1 MKKKLF
7 LMIAVLCCML
17 LLVATVA
24 ACEDKGDTGENPGGD
39 VTENPGGDN
48 PGGENPD
55 PGEIEVFKMVSFD
68 MNGGEGQIADMNF
81 KVGAVMANLPVPTR
95 DGYKFICWVDDISEE
110 EYTAESVMP
119 NNDLSLKAKWEKIIS
134 GYSDDFVSFKPSSEG
149 VKDTAIFDLY
159 RNEVDKFVYVEIS
172 SDDLGGVENV
182 GKQNNFT
189 LRALEG
195 MQYAVQ
201 PGYSWTWYQGDFD
214 TPNGAQRFTLDYGSN
229 IQFVT
234 ISDSSGVVRQTYLLD
249 IYVKHDYYVYLYKN
263 IFEQSPY
270 NKVRVIE
277 NDCFDQDT
285 AIYESPKFEFDSRV
299 YYNETTGTY
308 EKFVYSTVI
317 KKDWN
322 LYQTYKPVTLEAE
335 LNEGTLDNDLVITPY
350 TQYFTLPSA
359 QKSGFD
365 FIGWK
370 LADDRF
376 ITNIQGYSGTNY
388 LSEENCPDKLI
399 ADFEA
404 KKNYYTF
411 DCTELKTV
419 KTVPTV
425 IYTDNTMSE
434 IFDIVYTPYNT
445 DCVLPTK
452 VPYDNNNIFK
462 EWSWYYKNSNGEFSK
477 YFSVYNFNKKITEPL
492 ALVPT
497 MESCNDNVIPL
508 NQTVTSSGYKT
519 YKMYLPVSQ
528 IYTLKVTT
536 TGNVRFT
543 ISLQEGSTQGE
554 HTYTVKSSGSPKNIS
569 LRCYVYN
576 YGSQVTTFGYV
587 GLTVDSYSG
596 TYSFTLIGDTAQSE
610 GNPVVTSDEN
620 TASVGE
626 EFTVQLSK
634 PGYAFAGW
642 YKDGIK
648 ISDTEFL
655 TMEEEDSTYTAEWIE
670 CPVTIEKSINE
681 AGTVSGIPETTFVGQ
696 EITVTATSKSGY
708 TWVGWYNG
716 ETLLTDD
723 LSYTFNMPEQDI
735 TYTAKWIKVT
745 VNKSTSNAGSVTALN
760 STYKV
765 GDSVTITATTNSGYT
780 WVGWFNDDTELTK
793 EQSYTFNMPAENL
806 TYTAKWIKVTV
817 NKSTSN
823 AGSVTA
829 LNSTYKVGD
838 SVTITATTNR
848 GYTWLGWYNGEEEL
862 TKDASYTFT
871 MPSENVQFT
880 AKWAAY
886 TVTTRTEDSSA
897 GSVTYMNAVKTR
909 AGDEVTITATPR
921 TGYTFVGWYEDDTLI
936 STDLVYTFSMPA
948 KSIIYSAKW
957 TYYTL
962 TTELNDA
969 DAGSISGYTAQK
981 ISVGQSV
988 TIEAE
993 TNNGYTFLGWY
1004 NGEILLSA
1012 DAIYTFDMPAEDI
1025 VYTAKWT
1032 AYSLTVEITEGGKF
1046 YGADIDWQA
1055 GHIATAGTVIRFC
1068 VVTNSGYT
1076 FAGWY
1081 KDGELI
1087 SRDLDYNF
1095 TMLPENVVLT
1105 AKWIECPVAL
1115 EKNMDEAGSVSGL
1128 ESPVVVG
1135 EDVTITASTNN
1146 GYTWL
1151 GWYAGDSLLTSEPSY
1166 TFAMPSEN
1174 VQYTAKWA
1182 EYILT
1187 IQTESGTVTGL
1198 TDATVSFDLNGGE
1211 GEIAPQSVTESN
1223 PLSYPEIPS
1232 REGYVFKGWYID
1244 KECTVLYDFTQSL
1257 SYNITLYA
1265 GWHAMT
1271 DDNYYSRQVINI
1283 VEDNNSSSN
1292 YLYFSTVGTSQSK
1305 KVYTYF
1311 TALTGGEYTVYVKNS
1326 TQLNHKGV
1334 DLEIINSTKNST
1346 IQEKRVTSANY
1357 IGINFTADAGDVICI
1372 SAYRYN
1378 TSFSSTFYIYVEG
1391 GTYPEAGG
1399 LPLNTSSLSVEA
1411 GQEITL
1417 KAANDSGYTWL
1428 GWYNGSEKLSDDT
1441 TYTFNMPHQSIT
1453 LTPKWAKYTLT
1464 IQSEEGGSVSYD
1476 GFVPDMYPIT
1486 AGESVTII
1494 AETDSGYIWLG
1505 WFDGDVKVSDDTEF
1519 TFAMPNHSVCYTGK
1533 WTYYTVTTNS
1543 NYEDAG
1549 TYTIKENEKVT
1560 PGEEVVVSASTNSG
1574 FTWIGW
1580 FDGDKQL
1587 TDELIYTFIMPETS
1601 VVYTAKWSKV
1611 SLEKNIVDAGTIT
1624 GLDGNYVVGESVTI
1638 AVETNDGYAW
1648 LGWYNGEEELSKD
1661 LSYTLTMSDSD
1672 LTITAKWIAI
1682 TFESDDPDAGS
1693 VNPIT
1698 GNNKVGDEYTA
1709 VAITKPGY
1717 TFVGWYED
1725 DRLLSEELQYTF
1737 SIPSNDVTYTA
1748 KWIKVNIEKNIEN
1761 AGTVTSLTGTYLI
1774 GDEASVVATSES
1786 GYTWLGWYIG
1796 DELITTNFELNFEMP
1811 NNAVTYTAQ
1820 WIICPVTVTLNDENA
1835 GTYSG
1840 LDGNVINSEV
1850 ALTAQTNAGYTWV
1863 GWYTGDELLTDSLTY
1878 TFNITTE
1885 EIVLTAK
1892 WVKTSLSKNMPEA
1905 GEVTQLD
1912 STYKVGDSVT
1922 ITAQTNTGYTWVG
1935 WYEGDKLLTNEA
1947 EYSFEM
1953 TEENHI
1959 YTAKWIKIDLTVNN
1973 ALAGTVTGLSDA
1985 YKVGDNAT
1993 VTAASNSGYIW
2004 VGWYNGEELL
2014 TRAKEYTFNMP
2025 SESATYTANWIK
2037 ITLNKNISAGGTV
2050 SGLEGDNLSYGDNTV
2065 VTATSNLGYEWLGW
2079 YNGDELVST
2088 LNAYSFAIGEKA
2100 MTLTAKWEVKPE
2112 MAMFVFSSSDS
2123 YCSITGVQEASSVTA
2138 VHIPSYVTEVSSRG
2152 FKNCH
2157 DIATITAEAGNAR
2170 YRAEGNCLIDLN
2182 YDRVVLGCK
2191 NSVIPT
2197 SSDVTSIGEAAFF
2210 ARYGLTSIFIPK
2222 NIILMSASSPD
2233 EGQFA
2238 YCEDLTSVEWEV
2250 DLKLGI
2256 APDHLPNIFMGCTK
2270 LSRFT
2275 MTGSNS
2281 RYYTVDNCIMHRPTA
2296 WGQTDHELVLA
2307 INPSS
2312 IPAAASVISSN
2323 AFVLCSE
2330 MTSLVVPD
2338 TVKKIE
2344 QGAFSG
2350 MSGLNEITVP
2360 FVGRDADGFTADD
2373 KYRGPYLF
2381 GYVFGTKSWSY
2392 DNSIAVVQYGMNQD
2406 PLYKY
2411 TYYMPKGL
2419 TKVTL
2424 TNGSVEDNGFNNWKN
2439 LKELVGV
2446 VRLGHSALRNC
2457 TGITSIDLSNCKNID
2472 SYAFSGT
2479 SITTVTVPE
2488 GCHVSG
2494 SAFEDCKQL
2503 KSVVWNGD
2511 SIVDN
2516 TMFKGCSALQSV
2528 TLTSNLTWIGNSVF
2542 EDCKA
2547 LQSITLPD
2555 SLTHI
2560 GDGAFYGCS
2569 SLTSIVIPA
2578 KVTYVGGLAFG
2589 ECSKLNS
2596 VTFKDTKNWVR
2607 SHYSNSLDGGYRKI
2621 TVNDPSQ
2628 NADNLTDISH
2638 SPNGYWYNSGWG
2650 RTFWMKVQV

>member
-149 VKDTAIFDLY
+149 VKDTLIFDLY

-263 IFEQSPY
+263 VFEQSPY

-411 DCTELKTV
+411 DGTELKTV
-419 KTVPTV
+419 RTVPTV

-528 IYTLKVTT
+528 TYTLKVTT

-554 HTYTVKSSGSPKNIS
+554 HTYTVTSSGSPKNIS

-587 GLTVDSYSG
+587 GLTIDSYSG

-655 TMEEEDSTYTAEWIE
+655 TMEEEESTYTAEWIE

-696 EITVTATSKSGY
+696 EITVTATSKPGY

-838 SVTITATTNR
+838 SVTITATTYS

-969 DAGSISGYTAQK
+969 DAGSISGYAAQK

-1032 AYSLTVEITEGGKF
+1032 AYSLTVEITEGGCLDTNYAVVSFNLNDGTGSVLSEQRITDSIGLVYPDFPARSGYAFAGWYDNADCTGLPFDFSTTVYADTMLYARWVPYVGTGVISINSQIEVSVVSKSSSNKVYYAFVPLSDGTITLYTTGSLDTYGYLYDSDKKQLKTNDDDGDGNNFKITYNVTAGTLYYVSPCGYSSSGSTTLHVTGAIPEAGGKF
-1046 YGADIDWQA
+1046 YGEDIDWQA

-1081 KDGELI
+1081 KDGELV

-1095 TMLPENVVLT
+1095 TMLPENVVLV
-1105 AKWIECPVAL
+1105 AQWIECPVTL

-1135 EDVTITASTNN
+1135 ENVTITASTNN

-1174 VQYTAKWA
+1174 TVYTAKWSKVTLESSHA
-1182 EYILT
+1182 ERGTVPSLT
-1187 IQTESGTVTGL
+1187 ETYTAGQSVTVEATTIPGYTFVGWFKDGELAESDPEFTFEMPSEDTVYTAKWSKVTLESSDAESGTVPSL
-1198 TDATVSFDLNGGE
+1198 TETYTAG
-1211 GEIAPQSVTESN
+1211 QSVTVEAETN
-1223 PLSYPEIPS
+1223 T
-1232 REGYVFKGWYID
+1232 GYTFVGWFKGG
-1244 KECTVLYDFTQSL
+1244 ELVESGL
-1257 SYNITLYA
+1257 TLTFE
-1265 GWHAMT
+1265 MP
-1271 DDNYYSRQVINI
+1271 S
-1283 VEDNNSSSN
+1283 ED
-1292 YLYFSTVGTSQSK
+1292 T
-1305 KVYTYF
+1305 VYT
-1311 TALTGGEYTVYVKNS
+1311 AKWIKV
-1326 TQLNHKGV
+1326 
-1334 DLEIINSTKNST
+1334 T
-1346 IQEKRVTSANY
+1346 IEKS
-1357 IGINFTADAGDVICI
+1357 IADAGSVTELTDTYIQGEEIVLN
-1372 SAYRYN
+1372 A
-1378 TSFSSTFYIYVEG
+1378 STNPGYTWVGWYQGNQLLSQDPEYTFVMPSENI
-1391 GTYPEAGG
+1391 TYTALWIKLSVNKNIFEAGNITTLDG
-1399 LPLNTSSLSVEA
+1399 IYKPGDPITVEA
-1411 GQEITL
+1411 TTNL
-1417 KAANDSGYTWL
+1417 GYTWL
-1428 GWYNGSEKLSDDT
+1428 GWYND
-1441 TYTFNMPHQSIT
+1441 NT
-1453 LTPKWAKYTLT
+1453 LLT
-1464 IQSEEGGSVSYD
+1464 
-1476 GFVPDMYPIT
+1476 
-1486 AGESVTII
+1486 
-1494 AETDSGYIWLG
+1494 
-1505 WFDGDVKVSDDTEF
+1505 
-1519 TFAMPNHSVCYTGK
+1519 
-1533 WTYYTVTTNS
+1533 
-1543 NYEDAG
+1543 
-1549 TYTIKENEKVT
+1549 
-1560 PGEEVVVSASTNSG
+1560 
-1574 FTWIGW
+1574 
-1580 FDGDKQL
+1580 
-1587 TDELIYTFIMPETS
+1587 
-1601 VVYTAKWSKV
+1601 
-1611 SLEKNIVDAGTIT
+1611 
-1624 GLDGNYVVGESVTI
+1624 
-1638 AVETNDGYAW
+1638 
-1648 LGWYNGEEELSKD
+1648 EELEYQ
-1661 LSYTLTMSDSD
+1661 LS
-1672 LTITAKWIAI
+1672 
-1682 TFESDDPDAGS
+1682 
-1693 VNPIT
+1693 
-1698 GNNKVGDEYTA
+1698 
-1709 VAITKPGY
+1709 
-1717 TFVGWYED
+1717 
-1725 DRLLSEELQYTF
+1725 
-1737 SIPSNDVTYTA
+1737 
-1748 KWIKVNIEKNIEN
+1748 
-1761 AGTVTSLTGTYLI
+1761 
-1774 GDEASVVATSES
+1774 
-1786 GYTWLGWYIG
+1786 
-1796 DELITTNFELNFEMP
+1796 MP
-1811 NNAVTYTAQ
+1811 
-1820 WIICPVTVTLNDENA
+1820 DEN
-1835 GTYSG
+1835 
-1840 LDGNVINSEV
+1840 
-1850 ALTAQTNAGYTWV
+1850 
-1863 GWYTGDELLTDSLTY
+1863 
-1878 TFNITTE
+1878 F
-1885 EIVLTAK
+1885 
-1892 WVKTSLSKNMPEA
+1892 
-1905 GEVTQLD
+1905 
-1912 STYKVGDSVT
+1912 
-1922 ITAQTNTGYTWVG
+1922 
-1935 WYEGDKLLTNEA
+1935 
-1947 EYSFEM
+1947 
-1953 TEENHI
+1953 
-1959 YTAKWIKIDLTVNN
+1959 
-1973 ALAGTVTGLSDA
+1973 
-1985 YKVGDNAT
+1985 
-1993 VTAASNSGYIW
+1993 
-2004 VGWYNGEELL
+2004 
-2014 TRAKEYTFNMP
+2014 
-2025 SESATYTANWIK
+2025 
-2037 ITLNKNISAGGTV
+2037 
-2050 SGLEGDNLSYGDNTV
+2050 
-2065 VTATSNLGYEWLGW
+2065 
-2079 YNGDELVST
+2079 
-2088 LNAYSFAIGEKA
+2088 
-2100 MTLTAKWEVKPE
+2100 TLTAKWSLNNDMAGFIFTSTDKTCIIDGLDDDTIMEVTIPE
-2112 MAMFVFSSSDS
+2112 
-2123 YCSITGVQEASSVTA
+2123 YITGIADDV
-2138 VHIPSYVTEVSSRG
+2138 
-2152 FKNCH
+2152 FKNCYQLVLVCNLSSL
-2157 DIATITAEAGNAR
+2157 DIVAGEVSNGYVGYYAKKILTEPSENKWFDEVNNFVFFVDENIYLLDYKGTSTSLVLPESYNGQNYQVNANAFRESSIKSVIVSKGVNELGNYSFYKCSALKEITILSDNVIIGSAVFGDCIIEKAT
-2170 YRAEGNCLIDLN
+2170 
-2182 YDRVVLGCK
+2182 
-2191 NSVIPT
+2191 IPT
-2197 SSDVTSIGEAAFF
+2197 SIITYIPQKNLVTVVINGGNSIPDNAFYDCDTLAKITIPNSVESIG
-2210 ARYGLTSIFIPK
+2210 
-2222 NIILMSASSPD
+2222 
-2233 EGQFA
+2233 
-2238 YCEDLTSVEWEV
+2238 
-2250 DLKLGI
+2250 
-2256 APDHLPNIFMGCTK
+2256 
-2270 LSRFT
+2270 
-2275 MTGSNS
+2275 
-2281 RYYTVDNCIMHRPTA
+2281 
-2296 WGQTDHELVLA
+2296 
-2307 INPSS
+2307 
-2312 IPAAASVISSN
+2312 
-2323 AFVLCSE
+2323 
-2330 MTSLVVPD
+2330 
-2338 TVKKIE
+2338 
-2344 QGAFSG
+2344 
-2350 MSGLNEITVP
+2350 
-2360 FVGRDADGFTADD
+2360 
-2373 KYRGPYLF
+2373 
-2381 GYVFGTKSWSY
+2381 
-2392 DNSIAVVQYGMNQD
+2392 
-2406 PLYKY
+2406 
-2411 TYYMPKGL
+2411 
-2419 TKVTL
+2419 
-2424 TNGSVEDNGFNNWKN
+2424 
-2439 LKELVGV
+2439 
-2446 VRLGHSALRNC
+2446 
-2457 TGITSIDLSNCKNID
+2457 
-2472 SYAFSGT
+2472 
-2479 SITTVTVPE
+2479 
-2488 GCHVSG
+2488 
-2494 SAFEDCKQL
+2494 
-2503 KSVVWNGD
+2503 
-2511 SIVDN
+2511 
-2516 TMFKGCSALQSV
+2516 
-2528 TLTSNLTWIGNSVF
+2528 
-2542 EDCKA
+2542 KA
-2547 LQSITLPD
+2547 
-2555 SLTHI
+2555 
-2560 GDGAFYGCS
+2560 AFYGCNQLNNIQIPRSIKMIGDIAFARSGIASINIPQTVTSLGGGMFWGS
-2569 SLTSIVIPA
+2569 SLTSATINANVKELPSYKDGSSTRYTLRGFFYGSLIASVKLPETLEIISDNMFYQCTWLESIVIPD
-2578 KVTYVGGLAFG
+2578 
-2589 ECSKLNS
+2589 S
-2596 VTFKDTKNWVR
+2596 VTTISRNAFYDCSQLSSITIGRGVTEIIGGAFTQCYNLYSAKFLNPTGWRIKDKYGQYTDLTEEEVKG
-2607 SHYSNSLDGGYRKI
+2607 YETNSYILFQ
-2621 TVNDPSQ
+2621 SWW
-2628 NADNLTDISH
+2628 NALE
-2638 SPNGYWYNSGWG
+2638 
-2650 RTFWMKVQV
+2650 RA